1 MSTDQRPLKVFLC
14 HARADKPKVQELYRY
29 LRRRGIQP
37 WLDGEDLIAGQN
49 WKTEISKAIKASDVI
64 IICLSKNSINKEGYV
79 QAEITFALEKALEIP
94 QERIFIIPARFE
106 DCEVPKSL
114 EGYHW
119 VDLFEQ
125 GGFPRLMKALKA
137 RATDLE
143 RSMVQV
149 PQSDESSLNLTA
161 VLEENLESET
171 AAKTAQEK
179 FEREVTEKAAR
190 ELAEGEAAKKDERER
205 EGKAEREKLEHEV
218 VKRARSEELERKAAE
233 KIARERADREAA
245 EKAKRE
251 EKKRDHKFEN
261 TARME
266 GKFPTGDKPKK
277 LDTTLI
283 AALIGAVVTIVAAL
297 IPLFANQLSI
307 LPTPTPTA
315 TVMLT
320 STATGTPTP
329 TATNTATSTPTT
341 TTTPTPTFTGVTP
354 FPLSEDWLAGCV
366 STLWK
371 PYPTDI
377 PVTER
382 GDGCWNEPVYV
393 FEAENGDLDFLA
405 QGRNEES
412 KIYGLF
418 ARIPE
423 RGTVTV
429 KVRFSELTN
438 VDIWLGVF
446 AEQDVTS
453 QGLLMTIPHGSA
465 KKRVIVQKDPLTGE
479 TITGTRLLE
488 QGNGFSIS
496 FTFTANS
503 AKSTVNPSVF
513 FTDSV
518 SIPSSQKWLFLGYKS
533 LVGYYRAEGRFL
545 EFELVE

>member
-1 MSTDQRPLKVFLC
+1 MFTQQRPLKVFLSY
-14 HARADKPKVQELYRY
+14 ASQDRPAVREIYDALKLESW
-29 LRRRGIQP
+29 IDP
-37 WLDGEDLIAGQN
+37 WLDNAKIRPGEDWQLVIETAVD
-49 WKTEISKAIKASDVI
+49 EADVAILCFSNQSV
-64 IICLSKNSINKEGYV
+64 SKEGFVQREIRYV
-79 QAEITFALEKALEIP
+79 YDIALEKPEGTIFLIPLRLDECEIP
-94 QERIFIIPARFE
+94 RKLRF
-106 DCEVPKSL
+106 L
-114 EGYHW
+114 QR
-119 VDLFEQ
+119 VDYFGAEKTNAYSDL
-125 GGFPRLMKALKA
+125 LDALKVRYDQKL
-137 RATDLE
+137 RAED
-143 RSMVQV
+143 
-149 PQSDESSLNLTA
+149 NHH
-161 VLEENLESET
+161 
-171 AAKTAQEK
+171 AQK
-179 FEREVTEKAAR
+179 
-190 ELAEGEAAKKDERER
+190 
-205 EGKAEREKLEHEV
+205 EREKTDRNV
-218 VKRARSEELERKAAE
+218 VGVGSAAAE
-233 KIARERADREAA
+233 KVAQTKVEPAPAENHRRRETSPT
-245 EKAKRE
+245 EKLRRKR
-251 EKKRDHKFEN
+251 KRRIN
-261 TARME
+261 STIMASLI
-266 GKFPTGDKPKK
+266 GVAGTII
-277 LDTTLI
+277 TTLI
-283 AALIGAVVTIVAAL
+283 AFYL
-297 IPLFANQLSI
+297 NR
-307 LPTPTPTA
+307 PTPTQTSPPMATA
-315 TVMLT
+315 TLT

-329 TATNTATSTPTT
+329 PATNTATSTPTT

-354 FPLSEDWLAGCV
+354 FPLGEDWLAGCV

-465 KKRVIVQKDPLTGE
+465 NKRVIVQKDPRTGE

-503 AKSTVNPSVF
+503 ARSTVNPSVF

>member
-1 MSTDQRPLKVFLC
+1 MSTEKRPLKVFLSY
-14 HARADKPKVQELYRY
+14 ASQDRPVVREIYDALKLEGWID
-29 LRRRGIQP
+29 P
-37 WLDGEDLIAGQN
+37 WLDKAKILPGQD
-49 WKTEISKAIKASDVI
+49 WQMVIETAVDEADVAILCFSNQSV
-64 IICLSKNSINKEGYV
+64 SKEGFVQREIRYV
-79 QAEITFALEKALEIP
+79 YDIALEKPDGTIFLIPLRLEECEIP
-94 QERIFIIPARFE
+94 RKLRF
-106 DCEVPKSL
+106 L
-114 EGYHW
+114 HR
-119 VDLFEQ
+119 VDYFGVDKATAYADLVD
-125 GGFPRLMKALKA
+125 ALKL
-137 RATDLE
+137 RYDQKFGIENNYPTR
-143 RSMVQV
+143 RSDGRSSSI
-149 PQSDESSLNLTA
+149 PESDPRSSEIPGRQESNRP
-161 VLEENLESET
+161 EEVH
-171 AAKTAQEK
+171 
-179 FEREVTEKAAR
+179 R
-190 ELAEGEAAKKDERER
+190 
-205 EGKAEREKLEHEV
+205 
-218 VKRARSEELERKAAE
+218 
-233 KIARERADREAA
+233 
-245 EKAKRE
+245 
-251 EKKRDHKFEN
+251 
-261 TARME
+261 RMD
-266 GKFPTGDKPKK
+266 PTI
-277 LDTTLI
+277 L
-283 AALIGAVVTIVAAL
+283 AALIGGVITIIAAF
-297 IPLFANQLSI
+297 IPLFASQFS
-307 LPTPTPTA
+307 TRPTA
-315 TVMLT
+315 TPTTM
-320 STATGTPTP
+320 GTV
-329 TATNTATSTPTT
+329 ASTPTDIAIIT
-341 TTTPTPTFTGVTP
+341 DTAIPDTPTFTPVPVTDTP
-354 FPLSEDWLAGCV
+354 IPSAVANTTKIPPVPIGKDWTDGCI

-377 PVTER
+377 PVTEK

-465 KKRVIVQKDPLTGE
+465 KKRVIVQKDPLTGA

-503 AKSTVNPSVF
+503 ARSTVNPSVF